1 VCGSRNVPI
10 SRCPKCRGAT
20 TILGRFTEKG
30 QLNSP
35 LSGPLKRVGL
45 LFPEGSGVE
54 ELYLV
59 SVTLKGCPYVGDQ
72 RVWVMSRKVKF
83 SP

>member
-1 VCGSRNVPI
+1 M
-10 SRCPKCRGAT
+10 A
-20 TILGRFTEKG
+20 KG

-35 LSGPLKRVGL
+35 LSGPLKRVEL
-45 LFPEGSGVE
+45 SFPEERGVE

-59 SVTLKGCPYVGDQ
+59 SVTLKGRPYVGDQ
-72 RVWVMSRKVKF
+72 RVCVMSRKVKF